1 MHLITRIKNAST
13 NSKTAYLLS
22 AAVLVV
28 TLFFSLLVSINS
40 VIVNESIQS
49 QEFEILALDLEQ
61 AIEARMLAYEQVLHG
76 TKGLLVSSGEVT
88 RQEFSTYFKALN
100 IDEHYPGM
108 LGLGFAVQLAPESLS
123 AHIDSVQQ
131 EGFPLYTVRPAGE
144 RDLYTSIVFLEPFS
158 GVNLNAF
165 GFDMYSETVRR
176 EAMQRSARIG
186 GAALSG
192 RVSLVQ
198 DVNRGGVSGT
208 LLYLPVYNNEIDSST
223 SEDEVYGWVYSPFSM
238 DILMQGL
245 NFSNFD
251 LLKVNIFDGLEANEQ
266 NILFAINSAIES
278 ASEPRFNYR
287 KTLNIAG
294 RAWTLDVNS
303 TRAFEQNAAAFEPLI
318 YIVSG
323 VVISF
328 LLTAL
333 VWSLVTSKERANL
346 RAEEITEELR
356 TTEYRWSAAL
366 ASAGDGVWDWNF
378 KSRQFVFSE
387 HTKTMLKYSPDELGD
402 SIEDWLKIVHSDD
415 IDDALAAMNTL
426 ALDSDLHFRHEFRV
440 RTGDGDWSWILMRG
454 AAVEK
459 DQDGKSIRAI
469 GTFADVT
476 DRKEIEDQHEF
487 HALHDELTG
496 LPNRRLVGQ
505 RLELLRKQAIESSK
519 PLALMFIDLDHFKQ
533 VNDTYGHDVGDFVLC
548 ETSTRLSGLLRLTD
562 VVGRFGGDEFVTLL
576 PDINSVDDV
585 IHVAENMKAAFSLPL
600 VFEAV
605 QVQATLSIGI
615 VLFNPESRDG
625 VAELLKKADTAL
637 YEAKSA
643 GRNGYKVFEE
653 SMLS

>member
-1 MHLITRIKNAST
+1 M
-13 NSKTAYLLS
+13 
-22 AAVLVV
+22 LVV
-28 TLFFSLLVSINS
+28 TLFFSLLISINS
-40 VIVNESIQS
+40 IKVNNSIQS
-49 QEFEILALDLEQ
+49 QEFEIFALDLEQ

-76 TKGLLVSSGEVT
+76 TKGLLVSSGQVT
-88 RQEFSTYFKALN
+88 RQEFATYFQALN

-108 LGLGFAVQLAPESLS
+108 LGLGLAVRLS
-123 AHIDSVQQ
+123 PDRLNSHLEAVRQ
-131 EGFPLYTVRPAGE
+131 EGFPLYAVRPAE
-144 RDLYTSIVFLEPFS
+144 ARDIYTSIVFLEPFS

-176 EAMQRSARIG
+176 EAMERSARIG

-198 DVNRGGVSGT
+198 DVDRGGVSGT
-208 LLYLPVYNNEIDSST
+208 LLYVPVYNGEMDSSIRD
-223 SEDEVYGWVYSPFSM
+223 SGVYGWVYSPFSM
-238 DILMQGL
+238 DVLMQGL
-245 NFSNFD
+245 NFSGFD
-251 LLKVNIFDGLEANEQ
+251 LLKVNIFDGLEASEQ
-266 NILFAINSAIES
+266 NLLFAADAGIERAGES
-278 ASEPRFNYR
+278 AFNYR
-287 KTLNIAG
+287 SRITIAG
-294 RAWTLDVNS
+294 RVWTLDLNS
-303 TRAFEQNAAAFEPLI
+303 TVAFEQNAAALEPLV
-318 YIVSG
+318 YIVAS

-333 VWSLVTSKERANL
+333 VWSLVTSRERANL

-366 ASAGDGVWDWNF
+366 ESAGDGVWDWNF
-378 KSRQFVFSE
+378 RSRQFVFSE

-402 SIEDWLKIVHSDD
+402 SIEDWLKIVHPDD
-415 IDDALAAMNTL
+415 IDDALVAINTL
-426 ALDSDLHFRHEFRV
+426 GLDSNLHLRHEFRV
-440 RTGDGDWSWILMRG
+440 RTSDGCWRWILMRG

-459 DQDGKSIRAI
+459 DKNGKTIRAI

-476 DRKEIEDQHEF
+476 DRKEVEDQHEY

-496 LPNRRLVGQ
+496 LPNRRLVSQ
-505 RLELLRKQAIESSK
+505 RLEQLRRQAIKNTK

-548 ETSTRLSGLLRLTD
+548 ETSARLSGLLRLTD

-576 PDINSVDDV
+576 PDINSIDDATL
-585 IHVAENMKAAFSLPL
+585 VAENMKAALLLPL
-600 VFEAV
+600 TYEGVKV
-605 QVQATLSIGI
+605 QVTLSIGI
-615 VLFNPESRDG
+615 VIFAPESRDG

-653 SMLS
+653 SMLV